1 MTNTYIA
8 TLAEVKAVFTSYMRM
23 THDLTLEVDDG
34 KLERL
39 LTSVREARTDEV
51 TPEVTLE
58 VEDHGFLEILEVDGT
73 RIALAIPA
81 GFPVVMG
88 KGARKA
94 YYANTPIGR
103 PGVAVKLVDLEH
115 MVTREALERDVRVTK
130 AIADLLEVGK
140 FVNSSVPEVDPTPA
154 PAPKTSTPEKPT
166 RKDRRFADHESGRC
180 TCQRPPG
187 HPCPYVRDFG
197 GTILKLEWVLET
209 IAAEKAAK

>member
-1 MTNTYIA
+1 MTNTYLA

-34 KLERL
+34 KLKRL

-51 TPEVTLE
+51 APEVTPDIPLE
-58 VEDHGFLEILEVDGT
+58 VLEVDGT
-73 RIALAIPA
+73 RITLAIPA

-94 YYANTPIGR
+94 YFANTPIGR

-115 MVTREALERDVRVTK
+115 MVTREALERDVRVSESQSE
-130 AIADLLEVGK
+130 ALEVGK
-140 FVNSSVPEVDPTPA
+140 LIFPTAPEVDPP
-154 PAPKTSTPEKPT
+154 PAPKAKANAPKPKKLT
-166 RKDRRFADHESGRC
+166 REDRRLADHKAHSC

-187 HPCPYVRDFG
+187 HTCPAVVDYGAD
-197 GTILKLEWVLET
+197 ILPLEVVLEK